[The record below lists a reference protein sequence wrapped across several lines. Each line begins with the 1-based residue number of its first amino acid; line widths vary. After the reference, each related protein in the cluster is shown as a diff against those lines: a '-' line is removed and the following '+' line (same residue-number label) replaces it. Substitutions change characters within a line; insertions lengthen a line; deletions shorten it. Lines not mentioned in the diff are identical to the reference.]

1 MILFNFYPAIDPA
14 GRVSGR
20 RNFAVAVYPGHLSL
34 ADNSFGLHL
43 DLDRNIT
50 RQTSPTFLLQNEG
63 GRVDS
68 AVSVQALFT
77 FQAASNCSAVK
88 SSGTTPSE
96 A

>member
-1 MILFNFYPAIDPA
+1 MFVILLVINMNACVTYSH
-14 GRVSGR
+14 V
-20 RNFAVAVYPGHLSL
+20 
-34 ADNSFGLHL
+34 
-43 DLDRNIT
+43 
-50 RQTSPTFLLQNEG
+50 G

-68 AVSVQALFT
+68 TESVQALFT